1 MVGFATGCDGP
12 RTEEAHHVSLGH
24 DLRYAARALGR
35 SRGFTAV
42 AVLTLALGIGA
53 ATAIFSVV
61 NAVLLRPLPYPDADR
76 IVQVFQLIERPN
88 LGTPLR
94 GGLTPD
100 QFQIWRARARGLAHI
115 GVHGVRTYTL
125 TGLDD
130 AVRLHGAAVTPS
142 LFPLLDIAP
151 LLGRVFEP
159 AEAQPGAEPVVILS
173 QDTWERYLGS
183 DPEVVGRLLTLEGN
197 PYRVVGVMPRRF
209 AFPSLDYRNDSGA
222 LDDLP
227 QFWVPVGLQ
236 PPNPNPTTD
245 VAMMPTLAR
254 LAPALTLEQAV
265 AEANTL
271 VPPVRPDRPVRVEI
285 VPLREELVAPV
296 RPALLML
303 QSGVGFLLLIACANV
318 TNLLLARG
326 AARQRELGI
335 RLALGAGRGQLTRG
349 ILVESLLLAAGGGTF
364 GCLLAW
370 WGTLLLR
377 ALPPGN
383 VPRIAETTVDG
394 SVLVFALGV
403 SLATGVLVG
412 LVTAVQVNRANP
424 LRSLR
429 ETAGGDGRGSR
440 HRPSSVLAVA
450 QVAAATILLVGAALL
465 ANSFLRLTQVDP
477 GFNPDGVISFQI
489 ALPRYRYA
497 DTSQHQALY
506 TRLYD
511 ALAALPDA
519 DAVVLGNSL
528 PPLRPR
534 LFGGLLIDGEA
545 ATPAVVAGRMVTPGF
560 FRGLGVPVLQGRGL
574 TDRDIVGQPPVAV
587 VSDTFA
593 RQHFPTRE
601 ALGAEFEILR
611 SSEPIR
617 IVGVVGNTMPPEP
630 DGTTR
635 PEVYFSYLQFPSPN
649 PGFSPLNTLAGA
661 VRTTR
666 DPGAMA
672 GSIRNTVRR
681 LDPDLAVDNLV
692 TMDELRSDELG
703 RARFYLTAAAG
714 LACVALLL
722 AAIGIYGVL
731 AYAVSQRTRELGIRI
746 ALGADAGGLI
756 RMVSLQGLWL
766 ALAGLAFG
774 LAGAMWTT
782 RFLESLLF
790 GITTRDPITL
800 LGVVFVFVLAAL
812 AACYLP
818 ARRATRVDPLASLRA
833 G

>member
-1 MVGFATGCDGP
+1 
-12 RTEEAHHVSLGH
+12 VSFGH
-24 DLRYAARALGR
+24 DLRYAARSLGR
-35 SRGFTAV
+35 SRGFTTV

-61 NAVLLRPLPYPDADR
+61 NAVLLRPLPYPNGDQ

-100 QFQIWRARARGLAHI
+100 QFQIWRSRARGLSHI

-125 TGLDD
+125 TGTAE

-142 LFPLLDIAP
+142 LFPLLGVAP
-151 LLGRVFEP
+151 LVGRVFEP
-159 AEAQPGAEPVVILS
+159 EEAQPGAEPVVLLS
-173 QDTWERYLGS
+173 QDTWKRYLGS
-183 DPEVVGRLLTLEGN
+183 DPDVLGRLLTLEGN

-209 AFPSLDYRNDSGA
+209 AFPSLNYRNDAGA

-254 LAPALTLEQAV
+254 LAPEMTVAQAET
-265 AEANTL
+265 EANTL
-271 VPPVRPDRPVRVEI
+271 VPPIRPERPVRVEI
-285 VPLREELVAPV
+285 VTLREELVAPV

-303 QSGVGFLLLIACANV
+303 QTGVGFLLLIACANV

-326 AARQRELGI
+326 SARQRELGI
-335 RLALGAGRGQLTRG
+335 RLALGAGRGQLARG
-349 ILVESLLLAAGGGTF
+349 IVVETLLLSAGGGTL
-364 GCLLAW
+364 GCALAW

-377 ALPPGN
+377 TLPPGN

-394 SVLVFALGV
+394 QVLLFALGV
-403 SLATGVLVG
+403 SVATGLLVG
-412 LVTAVQVNRANP
+412 VVTAVRANRSNP

-429 ETAGGDGRGSR
+429 ETAAGDGRETSA
-440 HRPSSVLAVA
+440 RPSSVLAIA
-450 QVAAATILLVGAALL
+450 QVAAATVLLVGAALL

-477 GFNPDGVISFQI
+477 GFNPDDVVSFQI
-489 ALPRYRYA
+489 ALPRYRYG
-497 DTSQHQALY
+497 DTSQQQQLY
-506 TRLYD
+506 TQIHD

-519 DAVVLGNSL
+519 DAVMLGNSL
-528 PPLRPR
+528 PTLRAMR
-534 LFGGLLIDGEA
+534 AGGLLIDGER
-545 ATPAVVAGRMVTPGF
+545 ATPPVVATRMVTPGF
-560 FRGLGVPVLQGRGL
+560 FRGLGMPLRQGRGL

-587 VSDTFA
+587 VNEAFA

-611 SSEPIR
+611 SPEPIR
-617 IVGVVGNTMPPEP
+617 IVGVVGNTAPPAM
-630 DGTTR
+630 DGTTT
-635 PEVYFSYLQFPSPN
+635 PEIYFSYLQFPTPN
-649 PGFSPLNTLAGA
+649 PRFTPLTTLAGA
-661 VRTTR
+661 IRTTS

-672 GSIRNTVRR
+672 DSIRNTIRQ

-692 TMDELRSDELG
+692 TMAQLQSDTLA
-703 RARFYLTAAAG
+703 RARFYLFAAAG
-714 LACVALLL
+714 LALVALLL

-731 AYAVSQRTRELGIRI
+731 AYAVSQRTQELGIRI
-746 ALGADAGGLI
+746 ALGADAAGLV
-756 RMVSLQGLWL
+756 RMVSMQGLGL
-766 ALAGLAFG
+766 ALAGLAIG
-774 LAGAMWTT
+774 LVGAVWMTQ
-782 RFLESLLF
+782 FLESLLF
-790 GITTRDPITL
+790 GITTRDPMTL
-800 LGVVFVFVLAAL
+800 LAVVFAFVLAAL
-812 AACYLP
+812 AACYVP

>member
-1 MVGFATGCDGP
+1 M
-12 RTEEAHHVSLGH
+12 SLGH
-24 DLRYAARALGR
+24 DLRYAARALAR
-35 SRGFTAV
+35 SRGFTTV
-42 AVLTLALGIGA
+42 AVLTLSLGIGA

-61 NAVLLRPLPYPDADR
+61 NAVLLRELPYPDADR
-76 IVQVFQLIERPN
+76 IVQVFQIIERPN
-88 LGTPLR
+88 VGTPLR

-100 QFQIWRARARGLAHI
+100 QFQIWRARARGLSHI
-115 GVHGVRTYTL
+115 GVHGTRTYTL
-125 TGLDD
+125 TELDQ

-151 LLGRVFEP
+151 LLGRVFQP

-173 QDTWERYLGS
+173 QDTWERHLGS
-183 DPEVVGRLLTLEGN
+183 DPNVLGRMLTLEGN

-227 QFWVPVGLQ
+227 QFWVPIGLQ

-245 VAMMPTLAR
+245 LAMMPTLAR
-254 LAPALTLEQAV
+254 LAPDLTVAQAE

-285 VPLREELVAPV
+285 VPLREELVATV
-296 RPALLML
+296 RPALVML

-326 AARQRELGI
+326 AARQRELAI

-349 ILVESLLLAAGGGTF
+349 ILVESLLLAAGGGIG

-370 WGTLLLR
+370 WGTWLLR
-377 ALPPGN
+377 AVPPGT
-383 VPRIAETTVDG
+383 VPRVAEATLDAR
-394 SVLVFALGV
+394 VLLFAMGL
-403 SLATGVLVG
+403 SLATGLLVG
-412 LVTAVQVNRANP
+412 LATALKVSRSNP

-429 ETAGGDGRGSR
+429 QTAAGDGRGAST
-440 HRPSSVLAVA
+440 RPSSALAIA
-450 QVAAATILLVGAALL
+450 QVAAATVLMVGAGLL
-465 ANSFLRLTQVDP
+465 ANSFFRLTQIDP
-477 GFNPDGVISFQI
+477 GFNPHGVVSFQI

-497 DTSQHQALY
+497 TTAQQQPLY
-506 TRLYD
+506 TQLHT
-511 ALAALPDA
+511 ALTALPEA
-519 DAVVLGNSL
+519 DAVVLGNSV
-528 PPLRPR
+528 PPLGAMRV
-534 LFGGLLIDGEA
+534 GGLLIDGER
-545 ATPAVVAGRMVTPGF
+545 ATPAVVATRMVTPGF
-560 FRGLGVPVLQGRGL
+560 FQGLGIPLRQGRTL

-587 VSDTFA
+587 VSESFA
-593 RQHFPTRE
+593 AQHFPTRE

-611 SSEPIR
+611 SPEPIS
-617 IVGVVGNTMPPEP
+617 IVGIVGDTASAEG
-630 DGTTR
+630 DGTIR

-649 PGFSPLNTLAGA
+649 PRFSPLASLAGA
-661 VRTTR
+661 IRTTSS
-666 DPGAMA
+666 PGAMA
-672 GSIRNTVRR
+672 AAIRDTVRR

-692 TMDELRSDELG
+692 TMDELQADTRA

-714 LACVALLL
+714 LGLVALLM

-731 AYAVSQRTRELGIRI
+731 AYAVSQRTQELGIRI
-746 ALGADAGGLI
+746 ALGADRARLV
-756 RMVSLQGLWL
+756 RMVSQQGLGL
-766 ALAGLAFG
+766 ALAGLAVG
-774 LAGAMWTT
+774 LIGAIWIT

-800 LGVVFVFVLAAL
+800 VAVVIAFLVAAL
-812 AACYLP
+812 AASYIP
-818 ARRATRVDPLASLRA
+818 ARRATRVDPLASLKA